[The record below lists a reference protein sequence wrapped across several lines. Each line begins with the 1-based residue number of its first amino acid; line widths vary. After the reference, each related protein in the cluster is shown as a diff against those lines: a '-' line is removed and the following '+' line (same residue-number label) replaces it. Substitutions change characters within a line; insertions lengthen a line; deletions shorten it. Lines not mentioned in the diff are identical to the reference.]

1 MGHLSELDRLLDF
14 MEEHI
19 DLSHL
24 REIEDLQYDAIL
36 YRDVTRLPLSVRI
49 PHDGY
54 EQAPLTFAYHDPEKM
69 LYNEILWSSI
79 HSAYNSVRTRDDGP
93 LMVRSNHGIG
103 VIPSLFGCK
112 PVIFNNEMPWVEPM
126 SVDRAKKIFA
136 KGVPDPDQSL
146 GRKVRETY
154 QYFHERLKAYPKCY
168 QAIHITQPDLQGPY
182 DILHHIIGNEAFILP
197 FDSPALTK
205 YIIDVITDTYIAF
218 RRFIDPYLTDGVHGD
233 AVLAHGLC
241 VGGKVLIKADTGAA
255 NLSPEIYQRY
265 EGEPDTVI
273 MKEFEHSGGG
283 SLHYCGGAK
292 SWHNSKMMNPYLRC
306 INYGNPELHDLAGA
320 YAFLKQKKVAIVGW
334 GNNEGYARIKKDIE
348 TGDAGSPIMT
358 GVTLMCEA
366 GSVMEAREIILR
378 HRDISGMH
386 REKSA

>member
-1 MGHLSELDRLLDF
+1 MGRIYELDRLLDF
-14 MEEHI
+14 MEAHI
-19 DLSHL
+19 DLAHL
-24 REIEDLQYDAIL
+24 AEIEDLQYDAIR
-36 YRDVTRLPLSVRI
+36 YRDVVRLPLTVRI

-54 EQAPLTFAYHDPEKM
+54 AQAPLTAAYYDPEKM

-79 HSAYNSVRTRDDGP
+79 HSSYGSVRTGDDGP
-93 LMVRSNHGIG
+93 LMIRSNHGIG

-112 PVIFNNEMPWVEPM
+112 PVIFNDEMPWVEPM

-136 KGVPDPDQSL
+136 KGVPELDQSL
-146 GRKVRETY
+146 GKKVRETY
-154 QYFHERLKAYPKCY
+154 QYYHERLKGYPKCR
-168 QAIHITQPDLQGPY
+168 QAIHIVQPDLLGPY

-205 YIIDVITDTYIAF
+205 YIIDVITDTYAF
-218 RRFIDPYLTDGVHGD
+218 RKFIDPYLTDSAHGD
-233 AVLAHGLC
+233 AVFAHGLY
-241 VGGKVLIKADTGAA
+241 VGGKVLIKADIGAA

-273 MKEFEHSGGG
+273 MKEFEQSGGG

-292 SWHNSKMMNPYLRC
+292 NWHNSKIMNPYLRC
-306 INYGNPELHDLAGA
+306 INYGNPELHDLSRE
-320 YAFLKQKKVAIVGW
+320 YAFLKQRHVAIVGW
-334 GNNEGYARIKKDIE
+334 GNNKGYARILKDIE
-348 TGDAGSPIMT
+348 TGDAGTPIMT

-366 GSVMEAREIILR
+366 GDVREARDIIRR
-378 HRDISGMH
+378 HRDVSAIH